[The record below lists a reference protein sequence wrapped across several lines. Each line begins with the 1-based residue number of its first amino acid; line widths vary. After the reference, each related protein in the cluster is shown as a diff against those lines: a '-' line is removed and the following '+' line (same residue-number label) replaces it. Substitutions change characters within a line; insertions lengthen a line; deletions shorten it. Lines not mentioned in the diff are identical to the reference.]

1 MFKKICKSTILGVT
15 LLGVSNNLYAGNNQN
30 QMIGFGKTMI
40 DQIIL
45 PKFVDDLPDWT
56 KRIELEWQLTE
67 DNKPEYSIWTVQPL
81 YQSDEK
87 KHTFF
92 TQARLNRETVF
103 GDSRTSSNLGLGYR
117 SLFLDNKILV
127 GANSFFDKGWD
138 SNHYRVGYGVEA
150 KWANFDFFANYYDA
164 LSDDR
169 KIAGATERALDGYD
183 VEIRSIVPYL
193 PWLTVSARR
202 YEWDSQKINENSDIE
217 GGAATLAARI
227 SPNITIEA
235 GMDDSN
241 QTDKSHFIQ
250 TRFKL
255 AEFGGSSRSS
265 ATSNFVDD
273 KAFRLRDM
281 SEHTMDRV
289 RRSDK
294 ITIERE
300 YNGSIVVRRSN

>member
-1 MFKKICKSTILGVT
+1 MNGIV
-15 LLGVSNNLYAGNNQN
+15 
-30 QMIGFGKTMI
+30 
-40 DQIIL
+40 
-45 PKFVDDLPDWT
+45 
-56 KRIELEWQLTE
+56 KRLM
-67 DNKPEYSIWTVQPL
+67 
-81 YQSDEK
+81 
-87 KHTFF
+87 
-92 TQARLNRETVF
+92 
-103 GDSRTSSNLGLGYR
+103 
-117 SLFLDNKILV
+117 KILTLKV
-127 GANSFFDKGWD
+127 GRNSCG
-138 SNHYRVGYGVEA
+138 
-150 KWANFDFFANYYDA
+150 
-164 LSDDR
+164 
-169 KIAGATERALDGYD
+169 
-183 VEIRSIVPYL
+183 
-193 PWLTVSARR
+193 
-202 YEWDSQKINENSDIE
+202 
-217 GGAATLAARI
+217 RI